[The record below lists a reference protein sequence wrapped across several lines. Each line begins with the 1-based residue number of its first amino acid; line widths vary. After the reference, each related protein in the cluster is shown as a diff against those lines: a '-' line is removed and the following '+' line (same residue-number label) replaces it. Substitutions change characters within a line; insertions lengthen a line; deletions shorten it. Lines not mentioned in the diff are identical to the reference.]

1 MKWKTGEGRGCGPF
15 QGRAYYTDIRLQKMY
30 NYCYSAVLA
39 NLAVYNEASEEKQ
52 APLSYSQNPRL
63 FITAATKQVYFNFG
77 TH

>member
-1 MKWKTGEGRGCGPF
+1 
-15 QGRAYYTDIRLQKMY
+15 MY